1 MTKPV
6 TAQELENMVDD
17 FFKFPNIGFR
27 EDYDDAVKVLE
38 ACREF
43 LKAMEGET

>member
-6 TAQELENMVDD
+6 TAQELAKMVDD
-17 FFKFPNIGFR
+17 FFKYPSIGFR
-27 EDYDDAVKVLE
+27 EDYADAMKVLE

>member
-6 TAQELENMVDD
+6 TAQQLAKMVDD
-17 FFKFPNIGFR
+17 FLKYPNIEFR

-38 ACREF
+38 ACHEF

>member
-6 TAQELENMVDD
+6 TAQQLAKMIDD
-17 FFKFPNIGFR
+17 FFKYPNIEFR
-27 EDYDDAVKVLE
+27 EAYNDAVKVLE

-43 LKAMEGET
+43 LKAVEAET